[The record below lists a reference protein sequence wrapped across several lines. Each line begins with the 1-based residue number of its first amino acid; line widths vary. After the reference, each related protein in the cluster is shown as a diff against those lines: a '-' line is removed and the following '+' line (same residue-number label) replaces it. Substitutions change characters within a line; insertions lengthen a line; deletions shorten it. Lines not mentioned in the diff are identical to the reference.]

1 MNVDG
6 SDREDPAAEYLKRGD
21 QHLRRA
27 HLTLA
32 TLALL
37 FVVHLEF
44 LLIPCVRM
52 LGVSGGFLA
61 VAYPVV
67 LGAFIVSLLLRPVRP
82 R

>member
-1 MNVDG
+1 MDTDG
-6 SDREDPAAEYLKRGD
+6 SDREDHAAEYLKRGD

-32 TLALL
+32 ALALL
-37 FVVHLEF
+37 FVGHLEF

-52 LGVSGGFLA
+52 LGVFGGFLA
-61 VAYPVV
+61 VAYPIV
-67 LGAFIVSLLLRPVRP
+67 LGAFIVWLLLRPLRP